1 MFVCTLAGG
10 MVMCFP
16 DVCKTPFPPAPP
28 VPIPYPS
35 IAQLQMAMPVST
47 KVFIAGAPALFKTSK
62 IDLTQGDNVGVA
74 GGLMSGSFM
83 QKCEF
88 TLGSLMVSFEGK
100 PALLLMSPATGNKG
114 NAFGTVMTPSQT
126 LVDAAG

>member
-1 MFVCTLAGG
+1 MFVCTIADG

-28 VPIPYPS
+28 VPIPYPN
-35 IAQLQMAMPVST
+35 IAQLQMAMPMST
-47 KVFIAGAPALFKTSK
+47 KVFVAGAPALFKTSK
-62 IDLTQGDNVGVA
+62 IDLTQGDNAGVA

-100 PALLLMSPATGNKG
+100 PALLLMSPATGNKA
-114 NAFGTVMTPSQT
+114 NAFGSVMTPSQT